1 MFNQDQTINYIHDC
15 KHFYQTHKHLISS
28 NAYSISTYSTK
39 NRVLQYYLY
48 ININI
53 YQVVIS
59 ICLFVWMSDHNSWT
73 HGPICLNISLIG
85 ELGNFLALFNILCCW
100 FTFKGKKQA
109 NLGSQT
115 STVITRTL
123 RNRKTT
129 LRLNL

>member
-53 YQVVIS
+53 YKVVIS
-59 ICLFVWMSDHNSWT
+59 ICFLFGCPIIT
-73 HGPICLNISLIG
+73 HEPMDQFAST
-85 ELGNFLALFNILCCW
+85 FL
-100 FTFKGKKQA
+100 
-109 NLGSQT
+109 
-115 STVITRTL
+115 
-123 RNRKTT
+123 
-129 LRLNL
+129 